1 MSIIVD
7 AMGGDNAPE
16 AVVAGAAE
24 AARELA
30 LSITLTGH
38 EDALRPLLSRFDAPE
53 GIRVVHTPEVVGMG
67 ETPMEALRHKPDSSL
82 SVGLRLLK
90 EGEGDA
96 FVSAGNSGAVMA
108 GALLT
113 LGRIAG
119 VQRPAL
125 AALFSSPHGPVLL
138 IDAGANADCE
148 PIQLLQFAQMGAIYM
163 ERVVEIASPRVGLL
177 SNGEEPTKGNALT
190 RKAHELLAASSLRFI
205 GNVEGR
211 HLAED
216 VVDVVVTDGFTG
228 NIVLKVMEGVAA
240 ALFQL
245 LREAV
250 ESQLHYRAAALVL
263 QPALRGV
270 RRLSD
275 YAEYGGVPLLGVAG
289 TVIMAHGRS
298 DARAIKNAIRAA
310 QRAADQGVVQA
321 IQEGLRATPT
331 GKE

>member
-1 MSIIVD
+1 MPIIVD

-16 AVVAGAAE
+16 AVVAGAVE
-24 AARELA
+24 AARELN
-30 LSITLTGH
+30 LSITLKGN

-67 ETPMEALRHKPDSSL
+67 EKPMEALRHKPDSSL

-108 GALLT
+108 GALLPPRR
-113 LGRIAG
+113 LPGG
-119 VQRPAL
+119 SRPPPAP
-125 AALFSSPHGPVLL
+125 APL

-298 DARAIKNAIRAA
+298 DARAIKNATRAA
-310 QRAADQGVVQA
+310 QRAADQGVVEA
-321 IQEGLRATPT
+321 IQEGLRAAPT